1 MDRKIK
7 HIIAENP
14 FLTLEK
20 IQSILLEHGSSWVP
34 SSEDTNLSLLQTEW
48 VYSYVKKKLNKKVS
62 KQDEKKVRT
71 VQKKR
76 TNDIPRFKI
85 KRKRNDRKLNVP
97 NRLDLFCNKNE
108 HDVHE
113 EYLRKCS
120 LGVSLPIHSFSG
132 IQEIV
137 KAAEYKYCL
146 TSEFM
151 LHLHRHIE
159 SDAVLKKYFID
170 NILEDF
176 IEKNILSKRKNKENS
191 YDRVLLSIF
200 TNQSESQESSFD
212 ILTPKRF
219 VLNWNDVKF
228 FNGYFRIGPPRLG
241 NINFATVDIK
251 CPESICALNNLT
263 NYFQQRLPAI
273 HCVAKANKLT
283 IEDEINLDQVIRY
296 IKNAS
301 KQESLNPEEDGVKKK
316 VSDQPVFFV
325 RSLEESRRLGA
336 KFDKESLKKFKSRY
350 LNYLID
356 KQMGGY
362 RVIPCNERVIHS
374 SQLDNKTECAFIFTI
389 AANSPRKVILAIENL
404 NIDRATMLFSFERT
418 HYERALRG
426 IYEYLRS
433 SEINKRSS
441 LRRWE
446 SYGLGGIQIEYHA
459 VNHRNSES
467 YSWTEILK
475 YRLRTM

>member
-62 KQDEKKVRT
+62 KQDAKKVRT

-120 LGVSLPIHSFSG
+120 LGVSLPIHSFSD

-151 LHLHRHIE
+151 LHLYRYIE

-176 IEKNILSKRKNKENS
+176 IKKNILSKRKDKENS
-191 YDRVLLSIF
+191 YDRVLLSIYK
-200 TNQSESQESSFD
+200 NQSESQESSFD

-263 NYFQQRLPAI
+263 NYFQQRLPWPYT
-273 HCVAKANKLT
+273 VW
-283 IEDEINLDQVIRY
+283 
-296 IKNAS
+296 
-301 KQESLNPEEDGVKKK
+301 
-316 VSDQPVFFV
+316 
-325 RSLEESRRLGA
+325 
-336 KFDKESLKKFKSRY
+336 
-350 LNYLID
+350 
-356 KQMGGY
+356 
-362 RVIPCNERVIHS
+362 
-374 SQLDNKTECAFIFTI
+374 
-389 AANSPRKVILAIENL
+389 PRQ
-404 NIDRATMLFSFERT
+404 T
-418 HYERALRG
+418 
-426 IYEYLRS
+426 
-433 SEINKRSS
+433 S
-441 LRRWE
+441 LR
-446 SYGLGGIQIEYHA
+446 
-459 VNHRNSES
+459 
-467 YSWTEILK
+467 LK
-475 YRLRTM
+475 MKLIWIR